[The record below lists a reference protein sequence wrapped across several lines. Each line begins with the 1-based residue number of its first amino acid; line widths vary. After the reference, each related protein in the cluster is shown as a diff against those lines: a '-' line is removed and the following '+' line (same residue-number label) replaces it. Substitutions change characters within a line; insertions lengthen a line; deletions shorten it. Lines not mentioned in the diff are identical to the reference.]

1 MNINTN
7 FDEISTNRYRDRH
20 ADTDP
25 DNKVDHL
32 IANGNFDESVNY
44 SKTNEIFEVVKNVEF
59 SPGASILNIDVKG
72 TPSLLVNWK
81 VHETKTKHSYFAIQ
95 MNQEDT
101 SKVVQVVHDDKQNSV
116 IMELLKPDTIFRSI
130 KTEEEWKELLQA
142 KKSDDDVYSDNVSG
156 TIAIPAQWCQTF
168 SISSDP
174 KDLAVKLL
182 VETSRWVKC
191 LPKLAKSD
199 WIKRMINFAQ
209 LLFMMTDQDLS
220 IDTIGLK
227 TTDTEV
233 AKKVY
238 GLKTIK
244 KIVTEFEEFSRM
256 PVCLEC
262 GSISHHSEDCP
273 LLKTKEKSNVNV
285 DDNDKDKD
293 DDTSQADIFNDPI
306 PKKKKVE
313 KEDPPKKT
321 EKTDPPDSGKEEEPE
336 SEKKEDPINSDDD
349 EDSTDS
355 ISIAE
360 ADFSSARDKYKEKAN
375 NSTSNQNPT
384 TEMAIMLASIM
395 KKDKNMFA
403 KTSTLGIESLESIT
417 ITFDGNGGRKMNSS
431 VHKILMETSDKEDV
445 PKFLNSELRKS
456 LGEDDDPIGK
466 IDKKT
471 ASLIMKGHFIGD
483 GTIRDPKEAEGIS
496 IFNIV
501 PQGETS
507 SSKSVSGQDIFIP
520 STPDQFLEMLRAYK
534 ILFRFFGG
542 KKSAI
547 ANQTKNL
554 HVNFKKVKVNLKEF
568 FTANGESG
576 GRYLCLI
583 IHNLTFNMI
592 WDITN
597 DIAPTKDQLQ
607 MDSLIMQLQIGMT
620 IPIPITHTQVNLP
633 YEKRTDDKKRKQ
645 DRVYDNQPPA
655 SPRAVG
661 EYIFDEDKEYGKF
674 FSGNAISK
682 HQPACPKVKGKP
694 ICVGYLI
701 NGKCNNRNCKKFH
714 GSTKASK
721 DIICK
726 WITGNSLPLKIRE

>member
-1 MNINTN
+1 LHRRKANKSAIKLKITFSHFLALLVKHTKTMSINTN
-7 FDEISTNRYRDRH
+7 FDQVSTNRYRDRH

-44 SKTNEIFEVVKNVEF
+44 SKTNEIFELMNNEEF

-81 VHETKTKHSYFAIQ
+81 IHETQAKHSYFAIQ

-182 VETSRWVKC
+182 IETSQWVKC

-227 TTDTEV
+227 TTDTV
-233 AKKVY
+233 IAKKVF

-244 KIVTEFEEFSRM
+244 KIVTEFEEFTRM

-262 GSISHHSEDCP
+262 GSFAHHTEDCP
-273 LLKTKEKSNVNV
+273 SLKPKEKSNVNI
-285 DDNDKDKD
+285 DDEDED
-293 DDTSQADIFNDPI
+293 DDTSQADIFNEPI

-321 EKTDPPDSGKEEEPE
+321 EKTDPPDSGEEEEPE
-336 SEKKEDPINSDDD
+336 SEKKEDPINSDND

-375 NSTSNQNPT
+375 NNTSN
-384 TEMAIMLASIM
+384 
-395 KKDKNMFA
+395 
-403 KTSTLGIESLESIT
+403 
-417 ITFDGNGGRKMNSS
+417 
-431 VHKILMETSDKEDV
+431 
-445 PKFLNSELRKS
+445 
-456 LGEDDDPIGK
+456 
-466 IDKKT
+466 
-471 ASLIMKGHFIGD
+471 
-483 GTIRDPKEAEGIS
+483 
-496 IFNIV
+496 
-501 PQGETS
+501 
-507 SSKSVSGQDIFIP
+507 
-520 STPDQFLEMLRAYK
+520 
-534 ILFRFFGG
+534 
-542 KKSAI
+542 
-547 ANQTKNL
+547 
-554 HVNFKKVKVNLKEF
+554 
-568 FTANGESG
+568 
-576 GRYLCLI
+576 
-583 IHNLTFNMI
+583 
-592 WDITN
+592 
-597 DIAPTKDQLQ
+597 
-607 MDSLIMQLQIGMT
+607 
-620 IPIPITHTQVNLP
+620 
-633 YEKRTDDKKRKQ
+633 
-645 DRVYDNQPPA
+645 
-655 SPRAVG
+655 
-661 EYIFDEDKEYGKF
+661 
-674 FSGNAISK
+674 
-682 HQPACPKVKGKP
+682 
-694 ICVGYLI
+694 
-701 NGKCNNRNCKKFH
+701 
-714 GSTKASK
+714 
-721 DIICK
+721 
-726 WITGNSLPLKIRE
+726 